1 MVKFK
6 GFLSEEGGII
16 EGQVNEWLQKEQ
28 PKMIYSSN
36 LYVDQVSG
44 NSFMTVFYEA
54 NKSANYM
61 NHCK

>member
-6 GFLSEEGGII
+6 AFLAEEGGTI
-16 EGQVNEWLQKEQ
+16 EDQVNEWLQKEQ

-36 LYVDQVSG
+36 LYVDTING
-44 NSFMTVFYEA
+44 NSFMTIFYEA

-61 NHCK
+61 NH